1 MTKPSDYGS
10 SAVGYSRPMLSKITD
25 TAAQVAEGLGALVG
39 VRTGTE
45 EPMFVREAVLG
56 SGAVEIRRYGPRI
69 AAQTTVA
76 AEEEAARNA
85 GFRRLANYIFG
96 GNRRQTKIA
105 MTAPVAQQSEKIAM
119 TAPVAQSRGAD
130 GNSVIRFYMPS
141 KWSMDLLPE
150 PDDERVELVEVPSE
164 TYAVLRFTGDRS
176 PRAVAAKTEELLE
189 ALRGSDFDPTGE
201 TMAWFYDPP
210 WTLPFRR
217 RNEVVVAVSAD

>member
-1 MTKPSDYGS
+1 
-10 SAVGYSRPMLSKITD
+10 MLSKITD
-25 TAAQVAEGLGALVG
+25 TAGQVAEGLGALVG

-45 EPMFVREAVLG
+45 EPMFVREALIG
-56 SGAVEIRRYGPRI
+56 SGSAQIEIRRYGPRI

-119 TAPVAQSRGAD
+119 TAPVTQTRGAD
-130 GNSVIRFYMPS
+130 GNSVIRFFMPS
-141 KWSMDLLPE
+141 KWSMELLPQ
-150 PDDERVELVEVPSE
+150 PDDERVELVEVPGE
-164 TYAVLRFTGDRS
+164 TYAVLRFSGDRS
-176 PRAVAAKTEELLE
+176 PATVAAKTEELLD
-189 ALRGSDFDPTGE
+189 ALRGSDFHPASD

-217 RNEVVVAVSAD
+217 RNEVVVAVSTD